1 MIVAGL
7 LGNLYGIGP
16 MVVKRN
22 PKTQSIIEGLNNKAM
37 LKHG

>member
-1 MIVAGL
+1 VIVARL
-7 LGNLYGIGP
+7 LGNLYEIGST
-16 MVVKRN
+16 VVKTS